1 MDRRLTCAL
10 VIETNNLEGG
20 DACADRVCA
29 SLERL
34 LHQLHRQTLPL
45 GSLTELV
52 VTHHGLRAHHR
63 AELDQVAGR
72 PIRFVRLSDGTGYYD
87 AKNRGFEA
95 TTADVVAFGDADCV
109 PDPEW
114 LEHLLA
120 PFEASDPPPVVAGR
134 TTYPDGLLG
143 AAATTIDF
151 MYFPSP
157 LGAGCTRNFYA
168 NNIAFR
174 REVFSALRYQ
184 QMEGVY
190 RGHCQVLGLRLQA
203 AGIPVRFEPRARTTH
218 RFPDTRRELVALRL
232 RRGQDA
238 VELAPHLADA
248 YLSPRWRWLGRLR
261 SFPIAVIAVRFACSL
276 RSIGRQ
282 EMRPLGALG
291 AFACAGVVA
300 GISLA
305 DAAGATYRLLRGQ
318 AGRAPGADA
327 RSLSYHR

>member
-1 MDRRLTCAL
+1 MDRGLTFAL
-10 VIETNNLEGG
+10 VLETNNLEGG
-20 DACADRVCA
+20 DACADRICA

-34 LHQLHRQTLPL
+34 LHQLHRQTRPL
-45 GSLTELV
+45 AALAELV

-72 PIRFVRLSDGTGYYD
+72 PIRFVRLSEGTGYHD

-109 PDPEW
+109 PDPAW
-114 LEHLLA
+114 LERLLQ
-120 PFEASDPPPVVAGR
+120 PFAEPEGPAVVAGR
-134 TTYPDGLLG
+134 TTYPEGVLG

-168 NNIAFR
+168 NNVAFR

-184 QMEGVY
+184 EMDSVY

-203 AGIPVRFEPRARTTH
+203 AGVPVRFEPRARTTH
-218 RFPDTRRELVALRL
+218 RFPDTRRELVSLRL

-238 VELAPHLADA
+238 VELSPHFAAA
-248 YLSPRWRWLGRLR
+248 YLPPRWRWLGRR
-261 SFPIAVIAVRFACSL
+261 PSFPLGVIAFRFACSVRAL
-276 RSIGRQ
+276 GRQ

-291 AFACAGVVA
+291 SLAGVGVIA
-300 GISLA
+300 AISLA
-305 DAAGATYRLLRGQ
+305 DAAGAAHRLVRGE
-318 AGRAPGADA
+318 ASRRRGADA
-327 RSLSYHR
+327 RALSYHR